1 MFFGTPCLSISK
13 LERRRN
19 YSVPLNYQ
27 QNYIYLKKD
36 LLDAKEI
43 ENNVQK
49 GIGGEYRV
57 KRIEKK
63 TFIFYF
69 PFDSF
74 FRLKT
79 RIKAIKGVKSRQHCQ
94 FDLAV

>member
-36 LLDAKEI
+36 LPDAKEI
-43 ENNVQK
+43 KNNAQK

-57 KRIEKK
+57 KQIEKK
-63 TFIFYF
+63 LYF
-69 PFDSF
+69 LFSIRQFFFD
-74 FRLKT
+74 
-79 RIKAIKGVKSRQHCQ
+79 
-94 FDLAV
+94 